1 MNLENENIQ
10 RVNIETQMKQ
20 AYIDYAMSVIVS
32 RALPDARDGMKPVHR
47 RILFAMGDMG
57 MTYNSKHKKSA
68 RIVGEVLGKYHPHG
82 DSSVYMAMV
91 RMAQKWSL
99 RYTMIDGQG
108 NFGSIDLDPP
118 AAMRYTEARM
128 SKIADEMLADINK
141 DTVDFTK
148 NFDDSLDEPTV
159 LPNRIPYL
167 MINGTN
173 GIAVGMATNM
183 APHNLT
189 ECIDGIIAYIDNKE
203 ITIDELMQYIK
214 APDFPT
220 GGIIYGY
227 DGVRDAFHTGR
238 GHIVIRAN
246 AHFEQDKHSDAEQIV
261 VTSVPYQVCKSD
273 MIKRQAAL
281 VEEKKIEGIS
291 RIKDESNKDG
301 IRIVYKLKR
310 DAMSNVVLNKL
321 YQYSD
326 LQTSF
331 SINNIALVK
340 GKPKLLNLKDMI
352 ECFVDHRHE
361 VVERRTRFELAK
373 AEERMHIVEGLLKAL
388 DFIDEII
395 TIIRNSETIAQA
407 KLEMQDR
414 FGFTEIQSAAIVE
427 MRLRQL
433 AGLERQK
440 LQDEYN
446 ELLAFINR
454 CREILSNESVLMQ
467 VIKDELL
474 EIRQKY
480 GDKRLSTIEYSS
492 ADFRIEDMIKNEE
505 VVVSISHMGYIKR
518 TPLAEYKVQNRGG
531 KGSRGGALRD
541 EDFIEHIYIASMHD
555 YVLFFTEKGKCYWL
569 RAFELPEG
577 TKTTKGRMIKNILNI
592 EDDDRIK
599 AYVTTKDLKD
609 KEYVESNNI
618 IMCTKYGHI
627 KKTTLEAYSHPRQ
640 KGILAFGL
648 KEGDELLEAKLTSGQ
663 DEILIATRSGK
674 CIRFNESTVRPMG
687 RTAAGVK
694 AISFSSE
701 DDYVIGMVVAK
712 EESDILV
719 VSEHGYGKR
728 SPLSEYRITNRGG
741 KGVLTLN
748 VTEKTGDLVAI
759 KQVDDNFD
767 LMIMNRSGLTI
778 RMHVA
783 DIRQQGRATQG
794 VKLINIKDNDS
805 IASVVEISREE
816 DEEEVEVLTE
826 EITNQEQ
833 ENE

>member
-1 MNLENENIQ
+1 MNLENEKIQ

-47 RILFAMGDMG
+47 RILYAMGDMG

-159 LPNRIPYL
+159 LPNKIPYL

-273 MIKRQAAL
+273 MIKRQASL

-395 TIIRNSETIAQA
+395 SIIRNSETIAQA

-414 FGFTEIQSAAIVE
+414 FGFTEIQSSAIVE

-480 GDKRLSTIEYSS
+480 GDERLSSIEYSS

-599 AYVTTKDLKD
+599 AYVTTKDLRDKD
-609 KEYVESNNI
+609 YVENNNI

-627 KKTTLEAYSHPRQ
+627 KKTTLEAYSRPRT

-648 KEGDELLEAKLTSGQ
+648 KEGDELLEAKLTSGN

-694 AISFSSE
+694 AISISE
-701 DDYVIGMVVAK
+701 ENDFVIGMVVAK
-712 EESDILV
+712 EDSDILV

-728 SPLSEYRITNRGG
+728 SKLEEYRITNRGG
-741 KGVLTLN
+741 KGIKTLN
-748 VTEKTGDLVAI
+748 ITDKTGDLVAI

-805 IASVVEISREE
+805 IASVVEINREE
-816 DEEEVEVLTE
+816 DEAEEV
-826 EITNQEQ
+826 INND
-833 ENE
+833 NE